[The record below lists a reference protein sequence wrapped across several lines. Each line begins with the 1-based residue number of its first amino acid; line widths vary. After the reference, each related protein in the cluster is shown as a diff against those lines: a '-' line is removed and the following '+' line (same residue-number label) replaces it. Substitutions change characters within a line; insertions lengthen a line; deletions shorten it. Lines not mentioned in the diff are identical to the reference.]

1 MIVLYLHRMRNHI
14 LRFQFLTHNMF
25 SCIKALR
32 NIASKIDHA
41 NFIRSIIRKRNKSI
55 LLLCNHIC
63 RKLLFY
69 DQLHA
74 IDFQYPILNI
84 NDSTQEA
91 NIFLQE
97 MKSFF
102 GRKNT
107 SNVTNC
113 VAVIGIREA
122 LLIGMTSLCN
132 QYRDGGKTSLLHK
145 LHLCEF

>member
-1 MIVLYLHRMRNHI
+1 M
-14 LRFQFLTHNMF
+14 
-25 SCIKALR
+25 
-32 NIASKIDHA
+32 
-41 NFIRSIIRKRNKSI
+41 
-55 LLLCNHIC
+55 
-63 RKLLFY
+63 FY
-69 DQLHA
+69 DPLHA

-122 LLIGMTSLCN
+122 LLIGMTSLCI
-132 QYRDGGKTSLLHK
+132 QYRDGRKTSLLHN
-145 LHLCEF
+145 LNLCEFGFKESYQVSQSLQ

>member
-1 MIVLYLHRMRNHI
+1 M
-14 LRFQFLTHNMF
+14 
-25 SCIKALR
+25 
-32 NIASKIDHA
+32 
-41 NFIRSIIRKRNKSI
+41 
-55 LLLCNHIC
+55 
-63 RKLLFY
+63 FY

-74 IDFQYPILNI
+74 IDLQYPILNI

-122 LLIGMTSLCN
+122 LLIGMTSHNEHCATITDTGTN
-132 QYRDGGKTSLLHK
+132 NNTNT
-145 LHLCEF
+145 